1 MLAFGRLV
9 KVHSLDV
16 RSLYGPS
23 HRSACTGV
31 NGAYAPRFAVVFH
44 EVGARERG
52 FLGDDEN
59 ICRGIFASSEGQLD
73 TNHVGAESGDAGNV
87 GGGIT
92 RCMLSV
98 SQLNLVNSPEH
109 LFFFKHIA
117 YNELLIGIN
126 NQDHSRG
133 LGSIGEDE
141 GNVGWRWW
149 SKHNG
154 VYVLAFLAP
163 YFEVCTVPDL
173 LLMKNLV
180 SGHGF
185 ARRTIRG
192 VVEDFLFFP
201 PIVVFHG
208 APSFDAL
215 NPLGLN
221 PPTWSP
227 CKA

>member
-1 MLAFGRLV
+1 
-9 KVHSLDV
+9 
-16 RSLYGPS
+16 
-23 HRSACTGV
+23 
-31 NGAYAPRFAVVFH
+31 
-44 EVGARERG
+44 
-52 FLGDDEN
+52 
-59 ICRGIFASSEGQLD
+59 
-73 TNHVGAESGDAGNV
+73 
-87 GGGIT
+87 
-92 RCMLSV
+92 MLSV

-117 YNELLIGIN
+117 DNELLIGIN
-126 NQDHSRG
+126 NQNHSRG

-154 VYVLAFLAP
+154 VYVLTFLAP
-163 YFEVCTVPDL
+163 YFEVSTVPDF

-185 ARRTIRG
+185 AGRTIRG

-221 PPTWSP
+221 PPRLGLRARLDVGGGERGTMTDEENGIAEAMFFRLSP
-227 CKA
+227 RQRRETASWMSRRSLLTSTSNSCA